1 MSSPEPSSAPAPT
14 SSPRPTRSLTPHPSS
29 VPPAGNTQRA
39 YSADWDRFEQ
49 WCHHTHRR
57 ALPAEPDTIATYLD
71 DAATH
76 NTTRHGRR
84 YSHATLTRWVAAINH
99 IHRRAGYAPPGTD
112 PRVKTTLAALRS
124 NPPHSSP
131 PQSRRTAPLLV
142 EDLTTILTAT
152 RATCTGWASHVTE
165 RRDSAVLLIGF
176 AGALR
181 RSDLET
187 LRVNDVTTDHTTGLR
202 IHTPHPT
209 QPHDGRTPTVLL
221 PPTDNHETCPPCAY
235 ARWLHVIKAW
245 DSTGRPGV
253 IRLLRRPT
261 PFDAHI
267 CHRPLPK
274 PPHPHAPVFR
284 PIRKNGNLT
293 TTALS
298 GSAIQAMIRRRA
310 HAAGYDNDIVAH
322 LGGHSLRA
330 GFIAQALRNG
340 ADVHAIM
347 QQTGHISTA
356 MLNTYLPTP
365 SPESTNAV
373 TEIGL

>member
-1 MSSPEPSSAPAPT
+1 MSSPESSSAPVRT
-14 SSPRPTRSLTPHPSS
+14 GSPRSTRSPSPHPSS
-29 VPPAGNTQRA
+29 VPPSGNTQRA

-57 ALPAEPDTIATYLD
+57 ALPAEPDTIATYLA

-76 NTTRHGRR
+76 GTTRHGRR

-99 IHRRAGYAPPGTD
+99 VHRRAGYALPGTD
-112 PRVKTTLAALRS
+112 PRVKTALSS
-124 NPPHSSP
+124 NPTVSSP
-131 PQSRRTAPLLV
+131 PRSRRTAPLLV
-142 EDLTTILTAT
+142 EDLTAILTAIRHT
-152 RATCTGWASHVTE
+152 GTGWASHVAE

-187 LRVNDVTTDHTTGLR
+187 LRVADVTAHRTTGLR
-202 IHTPHPT
+202 IHATRPT
-209 QPHDGRTPTVLL
+209 GPHDDRTRTVLL
-221 PPTDNHETCPPCAY
+221 PATDSHETCPPCAY
-235 ARWLHVIKAW
+235 ARWLHVVKAW

-253 IRLLRRPT
+253 IRLLRHPT
-261 PFDAHI
+261 PFDDHL
-267 CHRPLPK
+267 CSRPLPK

-284 PIRKNGNLT
+284 LIRKNGNLT

-310 HAAGYDNDIVAH
+310 HAAGYDDAIVAR

-340 ADVHAIM
+340 ADIHAIM
-347 QQTGHISTA
+347 QQTGHVSTA

-365 SPESTNAV
+365 GSTNAV